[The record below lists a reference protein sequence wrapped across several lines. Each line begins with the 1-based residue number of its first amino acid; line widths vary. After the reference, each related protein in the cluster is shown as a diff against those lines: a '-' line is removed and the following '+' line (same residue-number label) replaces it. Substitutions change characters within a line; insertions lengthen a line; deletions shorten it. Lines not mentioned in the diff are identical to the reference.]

1 MYIEAVFVMDII
13 TIILKLLLAIL
24 IGGIIGAEREY
35 QNKSAGL
42 RTMMLISLGSALFT
56 IISMDI
62 DNTTSPDRIASNI
75 VTGIGFVGAGVIF
88 KGDTGVNGITTAA
101 TIWVTAALGMGIGAG
116 YEWASVAGC
125 VLLLPILYGFTY
137 IEKWLD
143 RANRSHN
150 YKIVCTYTPDIIA
163 YFEKQFK
170 IHRLKPAAVIFRRE
184 GETFSGTWTVSGPE
198 KSHRKL
204 IKEILDDP
212 AVKSFEF

>member
-13 TIILKLLLAIL
+13 SVILKLLLAIL

-62 DNTTSPDRIASNI
+62 DNTSSPDRIASNI

-101 TIWVTAALGMGIGAG
+101 TIWVTAALGMGVGAG
-116 YEWASVAGC
+116 YEWAAIAGC
-125 VLLLPILYGFTY
+125 MLLIPILYGFTY

-150 YKIVCTYTPDIIA
+150 YKIVCAWTPEVME
-163 YFEKQFK
+163 YYEKQFK
-170 IHRLKPAAVIFRRE
+170 IHSLKAGPGIFKRE
-184 GETFSGTWTVSGPE
+184 GETFSAVWTVMGSE
-198 KSHRKL
+198 KSHQKMIR
-204 IKEILDDP
+204 EILNDP
-212 AVKSFEF
+212 SVQRFEF